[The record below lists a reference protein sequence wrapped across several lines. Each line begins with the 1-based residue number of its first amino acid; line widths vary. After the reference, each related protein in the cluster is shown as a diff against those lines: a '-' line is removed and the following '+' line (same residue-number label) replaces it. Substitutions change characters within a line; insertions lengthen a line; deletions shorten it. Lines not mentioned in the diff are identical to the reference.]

1 MPVRGSRGRLSQIRF
16 LMLPV
21 QATQL
26 VPGDRQSAGRLGS
39 AAMISVV
46 VVDDEHLVRSGF
58 AALLGSDPEI
68 TVVGTADDG
77 DAALAVIRRERPD
90 VVLMDIRMPGRDGVS
105 TTAAITAD
113 PALSGT
119 RVIVLTTFDLD
130 EYVHAALRAG
140 ASGFLL
146 KDAQPTDLLAA
157 VHLVAQG
164 ESVLAPALVRRLIAA
179 YVETPT
185 TSSKPAWLDSLTPR
199 EIEVLVAV
207 ARGLS
212 NAEIGNAL
220 YMSAATAK
228 THVGRLLTKLSAR
241 DRTHLVIAAY
251 EAGLISRH

>member
-1 MPVRGSRGRLSQIRF
+1 
-16 LMLPV
+16 
-21 QATQL
+21 
-26 VPGDRQSAGRLGS
+26 
-39 AAMISVV
+39 MISVV

-140 ASGFLL
+140 ASGFPL
-146 KDAQPTDLLAA
+146 KDAQPTELLAA

-220 YMSAATAK
+220 SMSAATAK
-228 THVGRLLTKLSAR
+228 THVGRLLTKLNAR

>member
-1 MPVRGSRGRLSQIRF
+1 M
-16 LMLPV
+16 
-21 QATQL
+21 
-26 VPGDRQSAGRLGS
+26 
-39 AAMISVV
+39 
-46 VVDDEHLVRSGF
+46 
-58 AALLGSDPEI
+58 
-68 TVVGTADDG
+68 
-77 DAALAVIRRERPD
+77 IRRERPD

-228 THVGRLLTKLSAR
+228 THVGRLLTKLNAR

-251 EAGLISRH
+251 EAGLISRRRPGPRARQSVPSAHRCQVPFLGMPPGYASASCR